1 MLDDYDVWQVD
12 FGEGIL
18 DQHWFDLGWNLNADG
33 AIVFDVSEVVERKDV
48 LRVALVI
55 RRVDL
60 SLNPETGKIKRNY
73 KLWWR
78 KIFSIRFNLES

>member
-18 DQHWFDLGWNLNADG
+18 DQHSYDLGWNLNADG

-73 KLWWR
+73 KL
-78 KIFSIRFNLES
+78 